1 MAFTFK
7 DRVLETSFSTGTGDF
22 VLAGPQTGYQ
32 AFSVVGNG
40 STVPYTIQG
49 KNPDGTLNGQWE
61 VGEGT
66 YFTSGNYIRRDV
78 VYESSSSN
86 AKVNF
91 VSGSK
96 DIYLDLPGELVV
108 QGPATATN
116 NNLVVYDGTTGK
128 ILKDAGYAVGAANG
142 VASLDSTG
150 KVPTSQIPLMGD
162 LNYQGTWDANTNTP
176 TLASG
181 VGTKG
186 YYYVVNVAGTTNLDG
201 ITDWQIGDWAVFNG
215 TAWQKIDN
223 TQAYPGAGIANSTGT
238 SWGTS
243 YTVTG
248 TGTIVALQTNP
259 TLYNPNID
267 VIDFDTTYATPLTAG
282 QLGWDGN
289 NTLGIGMAGG
299 NVIQHIGEDQFFY
312 CKADSAIT
320 KGQVVM
326 FTGAVGGSGVP
337 TGAPATGITD
347 GTYIMGIA
355 AENIALNGFGLVQSF
370 GTLRNVNTSGYAD
383 GDILWYNPAVVGG
396 LTKVKPVAPNVKAQ
410 MAAVIN
416 GGSSGG
422 GTILIRINPGSTLG
436 GTDSNAEIGTPSNG
450 QLITYDGADGY
461 WKNTTLTA
469 GTGISVSAAVNGTLT
484 ITNTAN
490 VATLFG
496 FTSTA
501 TAGGSTTL
509 TNASTVF
516 QLFTGTANQTV
527 VLPVTSTLIQ
537 GWTFTLTNT
546 STGTLTLNSSGGNLV
561 ASVVPNSSITVVC
574 ISTSG
579 TTAASWVISNTTTA
593 VWNS

>member
-337 TGAPATGITD
+337 KGAPATGITD

-355 AENIALNGFGLVQSF
+355 AENIANNGFGLVQTF